1 MLSKLA
7 GASASAA
14 RVVPPVPAR
23 FASKGKEIKFQDDA
37 RAGMLRGVNLLA
49 KTVAVTLGPRG
60 RNVVM
65 DQAYGAPKITKDGVT
80 VAKSIEF
87 ADKFE
92 NMGAQLVRQAASTT
106 NDVAGDGTT
115 TATVLAQA
123 IAVEGNRAVSTGANP
138 IELKRG
144 IDLAVK
150 NVVANLMEQSR
161 TLKSTEEIAQVAVIS
176 ANGDKEVGDLIASA
190 MEKVGTNGVI
200 TTEDGKTLDTE
211 LHVVEGMSLDRGFAS
226 PYFINN
232 AKQQKCEYENAF
244 VLVSLNKLSS
254 IHELLPVLN
263 YVVRANRP
271 LLIVADDIEGDAL
284 TTLILN
290 KAAGK
295 LNVCAIKAPGF
306 GDHKT
311 NLLHDL
317 ATYTGSTVLSNES
330 GTVLDP
336 KDDKFDPQILGT
348 CSKVSISKDNSVF
361 LGGGG
366 DAGRISERT
375 ELIQEL
381 ITKTDSEYDR
391 EKLKERLAKLS
402 GGVAVIKVGGASDV
416 EVGEKKDRVVDALNA
431 TRAAVAEGIVAG
443 AGLSLLYASLSLK
456 PILERKDLAQDQLT
470 GVKILAQA
478 IRKPATIIC
487 QNAGVEGGVMV
498 HKMIEGASATHGY
511 DAATGQWCDFFEKG
525 ILDPVLVVKTALVN
539 AASVASMMLTTEAAV
554 ADLPEGKSDGT
565 VGGAHANPA
574 VGNMNPYNE
583 MF

>member
-190 MEKVGTNGVI
+190 MATIGTNMGRRL
-200 TTEDGKTLDTE
+200 TRE
-211 LHVVEGMSLDRGFAS
+211 LHVVEGMSPDLGFAS
-226 PYFINN
+226 PDFINN
-232 AKQQKCEYENAF
+232 AKQQK
-244 VLVSLNKLSS
+244 VSM
-254 IHELLPVLN
+254 
-263 YVVRANRP
+263 RTP
-271 LLIVADDIEGDAL
+271 L
-284 TTLILN
+284 
-290 KAAGK
+290 
-295 LNVCAIKAPGF
+295 CW
-306 GDHKT
+306 
-311 NLLHDL
+311 
-317 ATYTGSTVLSNES
+317 
-330 GTVLDP
+330 
-336 KDDKFDPQILGT
+336 
-348 CSKVSISKDNSVF
+348 F
-361 LGGGG
+361 L
-366 DAGRISERT
+366 
-375 ELIQEL
+375 
-381 ITKTDSEYDR
+381 
-391 EKLKERLAKLS
+391 
-402 GGVAVIKVGGASDV
+402 
-416 EVGEKKDRVVDALNA
+416 
-431 TRAAVAEGIVAG
+431 
-443 AGLSLLYASLSLK
+443 
-456 PILERKDLAQDQLT
+456 
-470 GVKILAQA
+470 
-478 IRKPATIIC
+478 
-487 QNAGVEGGVMV
+487 
-498 HKMIEGASATHGY
+498 
-511 DAATGQWCDFFEKG
+511 
-525 ILDPVLVVKTALVN
+525 
-539 AASVASMMLTTEAAV
+539 
-554 ADLPEGKSDGT
+554 
-565 VGGAHANPA
+565 
-574 VGNMNPYNE
+574 
-583 MF
+583 